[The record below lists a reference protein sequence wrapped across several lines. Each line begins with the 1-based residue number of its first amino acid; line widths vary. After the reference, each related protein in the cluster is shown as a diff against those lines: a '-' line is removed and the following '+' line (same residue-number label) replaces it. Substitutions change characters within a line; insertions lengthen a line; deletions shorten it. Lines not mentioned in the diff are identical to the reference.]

1 MSGSGCLSLALR
13 FGMALALGLALPG
26 AGLAQTG
33 REPDTFR
40 LGGIGGDA
48 YLQRQIRALDAD
60 QRGGSL
66 SPGQIG
72 QTQRDLIT
80 RSRGVNLTPEQ
91 SRLQGDLDRLQQER
105 SWQATTGERPPI
117 PTRPAAGDRLPGTI
131 DDEGGLPSF
140 SGTATAG
147 LLLGRAQDAIA
158 AGRTG
163 QARSDLATARAL
175 VDGFGGDDAAERA
188 TIADLQAR
196 MADLSRRLGD
206 S

>member
-1 MSGSGCLSLALR
+1 MSGSACLLSALC
-13 FGMALALGLALPG
+13 FGVALALGLALPG
-26 AGLAQTG
+26 AALAQSG
-33 REPDTFR
+33 REPDAFR

-66 SPGQIG
+66 SSDQLG

-91 SRLQGDLDRLQQER
+91 GRLQRDLDRIQQER
-105 SWQATTGERPPI
+105 AWQATTGERPPI
-117 PTRPAAGDRLPGTI
+117 PPRPAHDERLPGTI
-131 DDEGGLPSF
+131 NDQGGLPSF
-140 SGTATAG
+140 SGAATAG
-147 LLLGRAQDAIA
+147 LLVGRAQDAIS

-175 VDGFGGDDAAERA
+175 VDGLGGDNAAERA
-188 TIADLQAR
+188 TIVDLQAR